1 MIRHLSDQSRAAPAG
16 FTLVE
21 ILVVLLIVS
30 IMSGI
35 ALANLPGFAQTRDF
49 DTEARRLKKLL
60 DMAREESVIQ
70 AAELGFAPTEDGY
83 AFHVYDEFNQK
94 WQEYEQS
101 PFQQRSLP
109 DNVEMRL
116 EVENQEFTLT
126 TEKKSTTP
134 PLLILSS
141 GEITPFTLT
150 LLQGAEL
157 QQSMRSD
164 GYGDIEWL
172 EDE

>member
-1 MIRHLSDQSRAAPAG
+1 MTRHLPDQTRAVPAG

-35 ALANLPGFAQTRDF
+35 ALANLPGFTRTQDF
-49 DTEARRLKKLL
+49 DTEARRLKTLL

-83 AFHVYDEFNQK
+83 GFHVYDEFNQK
-94 WQEYEQS
+94 WREYEQS
-101 PFQQRSLP
+101 PFQQRRLP
-109 DNVEMRL
+109 DNVELEL
-116 EVENQEFTLT
+116 EVENQGFSLT
-126 TEKKSTTP
+126 TEKKSIIP

-150 LLQGAEL
+150 LLQGSEL

>member
-1 MIRHLSDQSRAAPAG
+1 MIPHLSDQSRTASAG

-35 ALANLPGFAQTRDF
+35 ALANLPGFTQTRDF
-49 DTEARRLKKLL
+49 DTEARRLKTLL

-83 AFHVYDEFNQK
+83 GFQVYDEFNQK
-94 WQEYEQS
+94 WLEYEQS

-109 DNVEMRL
+109 DNVELEL
-116 EVENQEFTLT
+116 EVENQDFTLT
-126 TEKKSTTP
+126 AETKSTIP

-150 LLQGAEL
+150 LLQGSEL
-157 QQSMRSD
+157 QRSMRSD